1 MFGSNQRQV
10 NPIAQAIS
18 DNMSSDGAEPHT
30 RFDEGVKL
38 YWDEKPCPQDPEGEK
53 GWNAAKGEVEYGH
66 RD

>member
-1 MFGSNQRQV
+1 MFGLNQRQV

-18 DNMSSDGAEPHT
+18 DNITGTAAPT